1 MIILGIDPGTAMTGY
16 GIVNKSQKGMDF
28 VACGC
33 VKTSPNDSAENRLNQ
48 IFNQINKLI
57 KDFSPDVIVVEKL
70 FFFKNAKTAIPV
82 SQARGVILL
91 AAARKKISTYEFT
104 PLEVK
109 MNIVGYGRAS
119 KSQMQKM
126 IKNLLNL
133 DKIPKP
139 DDAAD
144 ALGLAICY
152 IYLLQSKGL
161 IKKA

>member
-1 MIILGIDPGTAMTGY
+1 MTILGIDPGTAMTGY
-16 GIVNKSQKGMDF
+16 GIINKSQKGMDF

-33 VKTSPNDSAENRLNQ
+33 IKTSPIDSPENRLNQ
-48 IFNQINKLI
+48 IFFQINKLI
-57 KDFSPDVIVVEKL
+57 KDFSPEVIVVERL

-91 AAARKKISTYEFT
+91 AAARKKIPIYEFT

-126 IKNLLNL
+126 IKNRF
-133 DKIPKP
+133 
-139 DDAAD
+139 
-144 ALGLAICY
+144 IC
-152 IYLLQSKGL
+152 
-161 IKKA
+161 